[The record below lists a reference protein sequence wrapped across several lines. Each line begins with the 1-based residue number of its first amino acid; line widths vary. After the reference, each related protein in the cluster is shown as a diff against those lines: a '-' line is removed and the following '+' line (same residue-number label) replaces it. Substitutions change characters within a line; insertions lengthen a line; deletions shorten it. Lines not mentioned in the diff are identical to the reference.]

1 MNAGEQEVWNRALA
15 AAITGI
21 LGLPDFSLQ
30 LSVARGPSLGAAE
43 VTRWAALIAD
53 AALLEWKKR

>member
-21 LGLPDFSLQ
+21 LGLPD
-30 LSVARGPSLGAAE
+30 GPSLGAAE